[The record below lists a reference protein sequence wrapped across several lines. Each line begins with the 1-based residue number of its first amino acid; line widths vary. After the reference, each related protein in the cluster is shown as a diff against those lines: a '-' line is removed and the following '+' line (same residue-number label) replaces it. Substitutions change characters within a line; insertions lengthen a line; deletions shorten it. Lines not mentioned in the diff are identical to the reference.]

1 MKTIGF
7 IGWRGLVGSV
17 LLQRLQEE
25 GTLRQCH
32 PVFFSTSQAG
42 QNATPLGPHQYYSLH
57 DADNLEA
64 LQALDIIVTCQGSDY
79 TQRLYDPLRQRGW
92 QGYWIDAAATLRHH
106 PESVIILDPVNRPL
120 IMRALEQGIKTFVG
134 GNCTVSLLLMALGGL
149 FAHGVVDW
157 ISMATYQAASGAG
170 AAALRELLQQLSQ
183 LHGVN
188 SFTPEDPSAS
198 LLDLERQLTHQ
209 ARSWERP
216 MGHFGCPLAH
226 NVIPWIDSRLDSG
239 HSGEEWKSQREAH
252 KILGTDKPIPI
263 DGLCVRVAALRC
275 HSQALTIKLKQ
286 NLSLPT
292 LEQMIS
298 THNPWVKVIDNQP
311 EPTQACLTPTAVAG
325 SLSIAIGRL
334 HKLTL
339 GPDYLA
345 AFTVGDQLLWGAA
358 EPLQR
363 MIALLLDLS

>member
-7 IGWRGLVGSV
+7 VGWRGLVGSI

-25 GTLRQCH
+25 QTLRRCH
-32 PVFFSTSQAG
+32 PVFFSTSQSGHLAR
-42 QNATPLGPHQYYSLH
+42 PLGTNQHYSLQ
-57 DADNLEA
+57 DADDLEA

-79 TQRLYDPLRQRGW
+79 TRRLYKPLRQRGW

-120 IMRALEQGIKTFVG
+120 IMRAVDRGVKTFVG

-149 FAHGVVDW
+149 FAHDVVDW

-170 AAALRELLQQLSQ
+170 AAALQELLQQLYQ
-183 LHGVN
+183 LHGSTLLN
-188 SFTPEDPSAS
+188 FQDPSHS
-198 LLDLERQLTHQ
+198 LLDLEHQLTTM
-209 ARSWERP
+209 ARSGELP
-216 MGHFGCPLAH
+216 INYLGSPLAH
-226 NVIPWIDSRLDSG
+226 NVIPWIDSRLGSG
-239 HSGEEWKSQREAH
+239 QTREEWKSQKEAH

-275 HSQALTIKLKQ
+275 HSQALTIKLKH

-292 LEQMIS
+292 LEQMIAM
-298 THNPWVKVIDNQP
+298 HNPWVKVIDNQP
-311 EPTQACLTPTAVAG
+311 EATQQCLTPTAVAG
-325 SLSIAIGRL
+325 TLSIAIGRL

-363 MIALLLDLS
+363 MIRLLLEV

>member
-7 IGWRGLVGSV
+7 VGWRGLVGSV
-17 LLQRLQEE
+17 LLRRLQEE
-25 GTLRQCH
+25 QTLRQCH

-42 QNATPLGPHQYYSLH
+42 QLASPLGPNQHYNLH
-57 DADNLEA
+57 NADDLDA
-64 LQALDIIVTCQGSDY
+64 LQALDILITCQGSDY
-79 TQRLYDPLRQRGW
+79 TQRLYPPLRQRGW
-92 QGYWIDAAATLRHH
+92 QGYWIDASAQLRHH

-120 IMRALEQGIKTFVG
+120 ITRALEQGIKTFVG

-149 FAHGVVDW
+149 FAHGVVEW

-170 AAALRELLQQLSQ
+170 AAALHELLQQLYQ
-183 LHGVN
+183 LHGAIALN
-188 SFTPEDPSAS
+188 PQDPSHS
-198 LLDLERQLTHQ
+198 LLDLEHQLTAK
-209 ARSWERP
+209 ARSGELP
-216 MGHFGCPLAH
+216 MNNLGSPLAH

-239 HSGEEWKSQREAH
+239 QSREEWKSQAEAH
-252 KILGTDKPIPI
+252 KILGSDQPIPI

-292 LEQMIS
+292 LEQMIA

-311 EPTQACLTPTAVAG
+311 EATQQCLTPTAVAG
-325 SLSIAIGRL
+325 SLSIPIGRL

-363 MIALLLDLS
+363 MLALLLEVG